1 MTIIKKITAWARG
14 HKVIGALIVAAILI
28 GGYILYQKIHGTN
41 TVSHYLLTRVEKGT
55 IVSYVTGSGQVSV
68 STQLDLKPKVS
79 ADVVYIGVKDGEQVK
94 AGTLIAQLDS
104 TDAAKSVRDAQANLD
119 SSNLTLQKLQK
130 PADDLSIL
138 QAENALTQSKESK
151 KNAENDLPKAYDSG
165 FNTVANAFLDVSPTM
180 SGIMGIL
187 FGTELS
193 GTTGTQSN
201 LAYYADAVKNYDA
214 RSLDYKNQASDAYN
228 KARHDYDINFQ
239 DYKSLT
245 RLSDSNAIDKLIKET
260 YETTRSVAEA
270 IKSLNN
276 LIQFYEDKLVE
287 HSVKI
292 NSLADTHLASLNTSS
307 AKINT
312 HLLNL
317 LSIKSTIDTDEQAI
331 TNAQRT
337 IAEKTASLAKL
348 KAGADL
354 LDLQTQQLAVRQ
366 RENALLDAKEKLAN
380 YFIRAPFEG
389 IVAKVNVKKGD
400 SATSATIIGT
410 LITRQQLAEI
420 SMNEVD
426 VAKVKVGDRA
436 TITFDAVSN
445 LSITG
450 AVAQIDAIGT
460 MAQGV
465 VSYGVKIGFDTQDNR
480 VKPGMSISASI
491 ITDTKISSLYLQ
503 NSAIKSQNGTSYVEI
518 PDSVDI
524 PSGGTVSTSGV
535 VLSKPTSR
543 QLIETGISNDDV
555 TEIVSGLKE
564 GDTVVGR
571 TVNTSA
577 TTQTQQNS
585 SSLRIPGLPGG
596 GGGGG
601 GGRGGGGAFRGN

>member
-1 MTIIKKITAWARG
+1 MSHKITSA
-14 HKVIGALIVAAILI
+14 VIVAVVLI
-28 GGYILYQKIHGTN
+28 GGYGLYQKLHGTN
-41 TVSHYLLTRVEKGT
+41 TAVRYVLARVEKGT
-55 IVSYVTGSGQVSV
+55 IVSYVTSSGQVSV

-79 ADVVYIGVKDGEQVK
+79 ADVVYVGVKDGEVVK
-94 AGTLIAQLDS
+94 AGTLITQLDS
-104 TDAAKSVRDAQANLD
+104 TDAAKAVRDAQANLD
-119 SSNLTLQKLQK
+119 SANLGLQKLQK

-138 QAENALTQSKESK
+138 QAQHAFDQARELK

-165 FNTVANAFLDVSPTM
+165 FNTVANAFLDVSPAM

-201 LAYYADAVKNYDA
+201 LAYYADVVKNYDA
-214 RSLDYKNQASDAYN
+214 KSLDYKNQASDAYS
-228 KARHDYDINFQ
+228 KARRDYDVNFQ
-239 DYKSLT
+239 NYKSLT
-245 RLSDSNAIDKLIKET
+245 RFSDTKTIDTLISET
-260 YETTRSVAEA
+260 YETTRDVAEA
-270 IKSLNN
+270 IKGSNN
-276 LIQFYEDKLVE
+276 LIQFYEDKLIE
-287 HSVKI
+287 HNVKQHP
-292 NSLADTHLASLNTSS
+292 LADTHLASLNTY
-307 AKINT
+307 AGKINT

-317 LSIKSTIDTDEQAI
+317 LSIKNTIDEDKQAI
-331 TNAQRT
+331 TNAERT

-348 KAGADL
+348 KIGADSI
-354 LDLQTQQLAVRQ
+354 DIQTQQLTIRQ

-380 YFIRAPFEG
+380 YFIRAPFDG
-389 IVAKVNVKKGD
+389 IVAKLNVKKGD
-400 SATSATIIGT
+400 SATIATIIAT
-410 LITRQQLAEI
+410 LITKQQLAEI

-426 VAKVKVGDRA
+426 VANVKVGDRA

-450 AVAQIDAIGT
+450 AVAEIDAIGT

-491 ITDTKISSLYLQ
+491 ITDTKIDNLYLQ
-503 NSAIKSQNGTSYVEI
+503 NSAVKSQNGASYVEV
-518 PDSVDI
+518 PDSADI
-524 PSGGTVSTSGV
+524 PRTGTIATSGV

-543 QLIETGISNDDV
+543 KSIEIGISNDDV
-555 TEIVSGLKE
+555 TEIISGLKE
-564 GDTVVGR
+564 NDIVVGR
-571 TVNTSA
+571 TINISA
-577 TTQTQQNS
+577 GTQTQQNS

-601 GGRGGGGAFRGN
+601 AGRGGGGFRGN